1 MIITDENIQKLKN
14 LRGEY
19 IWLVISRD
27 GVVMLRNFA
36 DYKQNGC

>member
-1 MIITDENIQKLKN
+1 MIITDENILKN

-27 GVVMLRNFA
+27 GVAMLRNS
-36 DYKQNGC
+36 CRL